1 MWRGRRDLPEWPC
14 GPKFLFMVTP
24 KKQRK
29 KTWKDQLPACFGNVD
44 LKFAS
49 HPADEERAKV
59 MIREALSA
67 GASNHEILNA
77 IRVHLATE
85 GARYEHI
92 EKQMPY
98 ARKLLGL

>member
-1 MWRGRRDLPEWPC
+1 VTCLS
-14 GPKFLFMVTP
+14 GPAVLKFLFVVTP
-24 KKQRK
+24 KQQRR
-29 KTWKDQLPACFGNVD
+29 KTWKDLVPACFGKVD

-49 HPADEERAKV
+49 HPADEKRAKA
-59 MIREALSA
+59 MIREALAA
-67 GASNHEILNA
+67 GASNREVLNA

-98 ARKLLGL
+98 ARKLLGLSTGT

>member
-1 MWRGRRDLPEWPC
+1 MTCQSAPAVL
-14 GPKFLFMVTP
+14 KFLSVVTP
-24 KKQRK
+24 KQQRK
-29 KTWKDQLPACFGNVD
+29 KTWKDRVPECFGNVD
-44 LKFAS
+44 LKFALQ
-49 HPADEERAKV
+49 PADEKRAKA
-59 MIREALSA
+59 MIREALAA

-98 ARKLLGL
+98 ARKLLGLSTGT